1 MAAHDEDP
9 PWTRQLLVTLAVLL
23 AVAVV
28 IGGVLGVVALGAA
41 RVTGLGEA
49 GASAT
54 SEPSLV
60 MPTAGPTA
68 RPKRSHGPGRA
79 GGTGGGT
86 GGPGSAASPTAAPRT
101 KRPAIALTVSP
112 ARVGPGQRIDLTGRY
127 PGGDGA
133 RLQVQRREGGAWTDF
148 PVDVPVTGGR
158 FATYV
163 TTGRTGPQQFR
174 VTDPGT
180 GRASNPARVRV
191 G

>member
-1 MAAHDEDP
+1 MAARDEDP
-9 PWTRQLLVTLAVLL
+9 PWTRQLLVSLAVLL

-60 MPTAGPTA
+60 MPTARPTT
-68 RPKRSHGPGRA
+68 RPQRSPASGSA
-79 GGTGGGT
+79 GAS
-86 GGPGSAASPTAAPRT
+86 SAASPSHKAAP
-101 KRPAIALTVSP
+101 KKKPAISLTVSP
-112 ARVGPGQRIDLTGRY
+112 ATVGANQRIDLTGRY
-127 PGGDGA
+127 PGGDGT

-148 PVDVPVTGGR
+148 PVDVPVNGGR

-163 TTGRTGPQQFR
+163 TTGHTGAQEFR
-174 VTDPGT
+174 VTDPGA
-180 GRASNPARVRV
+180 GRVSNPVRVRV